1 MRTPCEDMSL
11 LSPAWHADAL
21 SETEATLT
29 AGEAYFIDW
38 NWNLTKKRLLDDD
51 APSQETR
58 GCHV

>member
-38 NWNLTKKRLLDDD
+38 NLAKKRLLDGD

-58 GCHV
+58 SCHV